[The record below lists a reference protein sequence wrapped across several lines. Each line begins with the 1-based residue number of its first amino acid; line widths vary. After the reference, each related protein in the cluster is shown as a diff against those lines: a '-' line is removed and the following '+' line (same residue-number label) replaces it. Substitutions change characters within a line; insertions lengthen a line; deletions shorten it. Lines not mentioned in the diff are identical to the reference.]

1 MKKIAILLGCLVLS
15 IVQISAQTTKTVS
28 GTITDEKGLPLAG
41 ATISAMGNNNSVV
54 STAVTDA
61 KGNYSIRVSD
71 QVKSIRVA
79 YVGLEEKTIALG
91 GKTVVSTQLVS
102 AASNLNEVVVV
113 GYGVQRKK
121 DLTGSIS
128 TIGGDKVRDMP
139 LQSFDQGLSGRAA
152 GVNITIPNG
161 VVNNP
166 PVIRIRGINSISLS
180 SFPLIVID
188 GIPTFSG
195 DVGNGNAANNPL
207 GDINPADIES
217 IDVLKDAAAAAIY
230 GSRASAGVLLITTKK
245 GKQGRAKVNY
255 DAWVGFTT
263 PFNLIPVLD
272 GREYE
277 TIKNE
282 GLTNAGTPPN
292 GTTRGF
298 YPFIGPDGRAVST
311 NWYDVIYRTG
321 ISQNHNVSVSG
332 ANEKTSYFFSA
343 AYTKQEGFIRQND
356 FTRLN
361 ATMSL
366 DHKVND
372 RLTIGGKFQYANSN
386 NTGVNSGST
395 PGGAFATSGIARL
408 GFNLMPNVPIFLND
422 GSYNINRVSNTI
434 GQGANLTPLQFTNP
448 QVLLD
453 LNTFSSL
460 SERVIANAYL
470 GFKIADGLTFR
481 STFGIDNLN
490 TVNKAFQNALHGDG
504 VANGGNVFNTLQSNR
519 RWNWTNVLNYNK
531 SFGDHN
537 ISALVGTEEQYTF
550 QEGWGANR
558 QGVTDPFYNEFQGG
572 FNTIVPSG
580 NFLGENYLV
589 SYFGRIN
596 YDYKKR
602 YLLSINGRRD
612 GYSAF
617 APENKY
623 GNFWGAS
630 AGWVVSQEKFF
641 QSANLDKV
649 FSNFKVRGS
658 YGIVGNN
665 QGIGDF
671 AFYSFFNSGLY
682 ATNPT
687 LAFSQAGNR
696 NLRWET
702 SKKTDIG
709 LEMGFFKGRLNFEAT
724 YFLNDVDNLILA
736 EPQAPSRGIPG
747 NSILTNIGSMT
758 NKGWEFTLNMNII
771 QKKDFSWNSNFN
783 ITFIE
788 NKVTALA
795 AGNADINPATSGL
808 ERPSFIRVGESI
820 GSFYAVRTGGV
831 NPANGQRI
839 FFYRD
844 GTAVQ
849 YNHAAPAASR
859 WTNVATGAVAPRVAD
874 QANDGTLIGPA
885 LPKWTGGWEHTFRW
899 KSFDLNMLFFFSGG
913 NYVYNGTKAG
923 MRDMRSW
930 NNSKEALTRWQK
942 AGDITNIPR
951 IVFGDNI
958 SNGSGIVISENV
970 ERGDFLKLRNI
981 TFGYTLPK
989 SVTDKMGISS
999 FRFYGQVMNAFTLT
1013 SYTGYDP
1020 EISSNGNGNQNPSVD
1035 RNSVPQARSVNFG
1048 VNVGF

>member
-1 MKKIAILLGCLVLS
+1 MLLVAWLFTLS
-15 IVQISAQTTKTVS
+15 VSYAQTVRTVA
-28 GTITDEKGLPLAG
+28 GKVTDDAGKPLAG
-41 ATISAMGNNNSVV
+41 VTVSAVGSDRTTLSNDDGNFSIQIGTNVQSLRFTYVGYAEQVLRLTSANSVAVQMV
-54 STAVTDA
+54 SESKAM
-61 KGNYSIRVSD
+61 S
-71 QVKSIRVA
+71 
-79 YVGLEEKTIALG
+79 
-91 GKTVVSTQLVS
+91 
-102 AASNLNEVVVV
+102 EVVVV
-113 GYGVQRKK
+113 GYGTVRKK

-128 TIGGDKVRDMP
+128 TIGGDKVRDLP

-152 GVNITIPNG
+152 GVSITIPNG

-180 SFPLIVID
+180 SFPLVVID
-188 GIPTFSG
+188 GVPTFSG
-195 DVGNGNAANNPL
+195 DVGNGNASNNPL

-230 GSRASAGVLLITTKK
+230 GSRASAGVLLITTKR
-245 GKQGRAKVNY
+245 GKQGRAKVSY
-255 DAWVGFTT
+255 DAWLGYTR

-277 TIKNE
+277 LIKNE

-298 YPFIGPDGRAVST
+298 YPFNGPDGQPVST
-311 NWYDVIYRTG
+311 NWYDVIFRTG
-321 ISQNHNVSVSG
+321 VSQNHNLSVSG
-332 ANEKTSYFFSA
+332 ANDKTNYYFSSA
-343 AYTKQEGFIRQND
+343 YSKQQGMIRQND

-366 DHKVND
+366 DHKVNS
-372 RLTIGGKFQYANSN
+372 RLTIGGKFQYANTN

-395 PGGAFATSGIARL
+395 PGGAFATSGIGRL
-408 GFNLMPNVPIFLND
+408 GFNLMPNVPVYLND

-434 GQGANLTPLQFTNP
+434 GQGANLTALQFTNP
-448 QVLLD
+448 QLLLD

-460 SERVIANAYL
+460 SERVIANIYANVKL
-470 GFKIADGLTFR
+470 FDGLSFR
-481 STFGIDNLN
+481 TTYGIDNLN
-490 TVNKAFQNALHGDG
+490 VVNKAFQNALHGDG
-504 VANGGNVFNTLQSNR
+504 VSNGGSVFNTLQTYN

-537 ISALVGTEEQYTF
+537 FSALVGNEQQYTF

-589 SYFGRIN
+589 SFFGRVN
-596 YDYKKR
+596 YDYNKK
-602 YLLSINGRRD
+602 YLLSINARRD

-617 APENKY
+617 SPENKY

-630 AGWVVSQEKFF
+630 TGWVLSEEKFF
-641 QSANLDKV
+641 QKSGLNNI
-649 FSNFKVRGS
+649 FSNFKLRGS

-665 QGIGDF
+665 QGINDF
-671 AFYSFFNSGLY
+671 AFWSFFSSGLY
-682 ATNPT
+682 GTNPA
-687 LAFSQAGNR
+687 LFFSQAGNR
-696 NLRWET
+696 NLKWET
-702 SKKTDIG
+702 SKKTDRG
-709 LEMGFFKGRLNFEAT
+709 LEMGFLNGRLNVEAT
-724 YFLNDVDNLILA
+724 YYMNNVDNLILA

-747 NSILTNIGSMT
+747 NSILTNVGSMT
-758 NKGWEFTLNMNII
+758 NRGLEFSLNANVI
-771 QKKDFSWNSNFN
+771 QKKDFSWTTNFN
-783 ITFIE
+783 ITTLRNE
-788 NKVTALA
+788 VTALA
-795 AGNADINPATSGL
+795 AGNADIQPTTSGL
-808 ERPSFIRVGESI
+808 ERPSMIRVGQSI

-849 YNHAAPAASR
+849 YNHAAPVASR
-859 WTNVATGAVAPRVAD
+859 WTLVSSGAVAPRVAD
-874 QANDGTLIGPA
+874 QANDGVIIGPA
-885 LPKWTGGWEHTFRW
+885 LPKWTGGWENTFRY
-899 KSFDLNMLFFFSGG
+899 KGFDLNMLFFFSGG

-923 MRDMRSW
+923 LRDMRSW

-942 AGDITNIPR
+942 AGDETNIPR

-970 ERGDFLKLRNI
+970 EKGDFLKLRNV
-981 TFGYTLPK
+981 TLGYSLPK
-989 SVTDKMGISS
+989 TVTDRIGINS
-999 FRFYGQVMNAFTLT
+999 FRFYAQLMNAFTLT
-1013 SYTGYDP
+1013 NYTGYDP
-1020 EISSNGNGNQNPSVD
+1020 EISSNGNGNGNPSVD
-1035 RNSVPQARSVNFG
+1035 RNSVPQARSLNIG